1 MGDVVFHLALAA
13 DWAAARAAGEYR
25 TSTRGRT
32 LEQEGFIHCSRL
44 DQAVGVASRY
54 FGGAGP
60 LVRLYVDRG
69 RVSAPVIDDPVSGR
83 DETYPHIYGPLN
95 LDAVIATS
103 ATEPIAAAEPGW
115 AAPGRPL
122 TVGVSGHRHLLDR
135 TDTEDRVASVL
146 ATLAQRASAHGWHVV
161 SALAEGADRIVASAA
176 LDAGAG
182 LDVVLPLDVDDY
194 ARDFT
199 APGSR
204 AEFESLI
211 QRADSVSVTGA
222 WPDGSRERAYAN
234 AGEAMLNRCD
244 VLVALWDGQPA
255 RGVGGTADVV
265 AAAEVAGLETIV
277 VAVRRESAP

>member
-25 TSTRGRT
+25 TSTRDRT
-32 LEQEGFIHCSRL
+32 LEEEGFIHCSRL

-54 FGGAGP
+54 FAGAGP
-60 LVRLYVDRG
+60 LVRLYVDRA
-69 RVSAPVIDDPVSGR
+69 RVSAPMIDDPVPGR

-103 ATEPIAAAEPGW
+103 ATDPIAAAEPTW

-122 TVGVSGHRHLLDR
+122 TVGVTGHRHLRER
-135 TDTEDRVASVL
+135 TDVEERVASVL
-146 ATLAQRASAHGWHVV
+146 ATLAARGSAHGWHVV
-161 SALAEGADRIVASAA
+161 SALAEGADRVVAAAA
-176 LDAGAG
+176 LEAGAG
-182 LDVVLPLDVDDY
+182 LDVVLPLDVDEY
-194 ARDFT
+194 ASDFA

-222 WPDGSRERAYAN
+222 WPDGSRERADAN
-234 AGEAMLNRCD
+234 AGEAMLQRCD
-244 VLVALWDGQPA
+244 VLVALWDGQPS
-255 RGVGGTADVV
+255 RGVGGTEEVIATAD
-265 AAAEVAGLETIV
+265 AAGLETIV
-277 VAVRRESAP
+277 VPV